1 MQAKRHFWLQ
11 GGLIVKF
18 AIVWSGFQHSVAV
31 KTKWRKL
38 GGRAAHVSYPQGVS
52 APPPLPGGPKV
63 GQKGKG
69 KGKGVPL
76 IP

>member
-52 APPPLPGGPKV
+52 APPPSPGAPRWVKKERERGRGSP
-63 GQKGKG
+63 
-69 KGKGVPL
+69 
-76 IP
+76 